1 MLRNGQRVVITDPK
15 DIRDPLSDVIIK
27 LAKELHELRAK
38 FQEHSHE
45 ALGAEP
51 DLTIDDGSDS
61 NNLSAEQLFSEDYQD
76 YQI

>member
-1 MLRNGQRVVITDPK
+1 M
-15 DIRDPLSDVIIK
+15 IIK
-27 LAKELHELRAK
+27 LAKEVHELRER

-51 DLTIDDGSDS
+51 DLTIDDE
-61 NNLSAEQLFSEDYQD
+61 SAVPHLVPEQLFAEDYYD